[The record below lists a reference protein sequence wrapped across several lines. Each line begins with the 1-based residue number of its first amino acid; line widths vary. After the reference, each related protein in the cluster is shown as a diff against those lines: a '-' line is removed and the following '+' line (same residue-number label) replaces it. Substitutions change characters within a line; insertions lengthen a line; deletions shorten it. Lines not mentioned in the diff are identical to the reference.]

1 MKKIKIKGK
10 NNSDHILCVSER
22 TPMPNRRKPGSR
34 VRYTGKHSFYYRPAS
49 GGEPVFL
56 YSVERYSPSIFDF
69 FQKNGRLVCDEDTN
83 VTYTMTL
90 GQLYRANIHRYNCVM
105 DKLFDQLSYQINYVI
120 RYELEDPEPARKE
133 KIIPLDRDELTAA

>member
-1 MKKIKIKGK
+1 MKKIKGK
-10 NNSDHILCVSER
+10 NNNDHILCVSER
-22 TPMPNRRKPGSR
+22 IPMPNLHKPGER
-34 VRYTGKHSFYYRPAS
+34 VWYTGKHSFYYRPAS

-56 YSVERYSPSIFDF
+56 YSVERYSPSILSF
-69 FQKNGRLVCDEDTN
+69 FQRNGRLVCDEDTS

-120 RYELEDPEPARKE
+120 RYELEDPEPARRE
-133 KIIPLDRDELTAA
+133 KIIPLDRDELDAA